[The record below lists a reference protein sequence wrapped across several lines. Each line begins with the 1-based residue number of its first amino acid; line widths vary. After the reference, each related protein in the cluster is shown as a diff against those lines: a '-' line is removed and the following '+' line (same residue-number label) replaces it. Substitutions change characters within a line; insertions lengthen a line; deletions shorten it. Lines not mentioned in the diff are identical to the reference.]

1 MYAMNVKDLHVIQR
15 LLAGTWSNEGV
26 GRKDGTPYSYNVM
39 PLPQKDA
46 EPLYTGEHRG
56 YILKNFRYTET
67 ISFHAG
73 KDVPEGGDIVAI
85 PAAAPNRGF
94 TERQVPEALF
104 YDQIVKF
111 AEGPAA
117 GKEVHIENGAWLYL
131 PYHEIVKGPFPS
143 EGARLPQPEG
153 TPSYAKQ
160 ISVPHGNSI
169 LALGEYNGLFNGAPV
184 IPQGSGLP
192 TEIDV
197 TRFRTKLDNSND
209 YENPHL
215 PETNDPISPL
225 REAIS
230 ALNPTSYHHVS
241 FSTRNESRG
250 ITGVVTNIPFEERM
264 ASASDYEAQY
274 WLFSTDKGSE
284 QFDYMAYFQN
294 ITLRLRI
301 EEIDVLFPHVTSNVI
316 KRQTHPY

>member
-1 MYAMNVKDLHVIQR
+1 MHIVQK

-46 EPLYTGEHRG
+46 EPLYPGRHRG
-56 YILKNFRYTET
+56 YILKNFRYTEE

-73 KDVPEGGDIVAI
+73 KNTPKGSDIVAI

-94 TERQVPEALF
+94 NNRQVPEAIF

-111 AEGPAA
+111 AEGPAT

-131 PYHEIVKGPFPS
+131 PYHKVVNGPYPN
-143 EGARLPQPEG
+143 EGALLPQPEG
-153 TPSYAKQ
+153 TPNYAKQ

-169 LALGEYNGLFNGAPV
+169 LALGEYRGLFEGSPV

-197 TRFRTKLDNSND
+197 TRFRTKLDSAAD

-215 PETNDPISPL
+215 PETEDPIMPL
-225 REAIS
+225 RDAIN
-230 ALNPTSYHHVS
+230 ALRPTAYHHVT
-241 FSTRNESRG
+241 FSTRTSSRG
-250 ITGVVTNIPFEERM
+250 LTGVESNIPFEERM

-274 WLFSTDKGSE
+274 WIFSTDKGCKH
-284 QFDYMAYFQN
+284 FDYIAYFQN
-294 ITLRLRI
+294 ITLKIRI
-301 EEIDVLFPHVTSNVI
+301 GDVDVLFPHVTSNVI
-316 KRQTHPY
+316 KRKKLSIK